1 MFPRPRRP
9 ASFLHN
15 PSAAAANL
23 GDASEE
29 ESLVE
34 DSLNH
39 AGPFQPYRSLPQPSL
54 FTQPRPPPEA
64 DGFAYAATPSGMP
77 NLRSEIIPQ
86 GIFNQPPAQPPRI
99 ERHRYRPPSRPPQ
112 HQQQQRMFGSP
123 PADVSGSV
131 SGSFSFAPRTQ
142 LLPAFTAPQIARGTL
157 FPPSP
162 PQQLGASLDS
172 AAIAIEQRIQAA
184 RFAAGEPSARVVSFS
199 SHPQVTTPQNAP
211 NVGNAYPEPPRMPAA
226 VRGRGG
232 RRDAADASTSH
243 LGRRAGGNANAPFSH
258 QQHQVVMPTRLFA
271 LPPDTASRFPPSPQ
285 AIAHPFTT
293 PQHNPPLH
301 SHEYHQAA
309 AAASDPSTSIS
320 ISADPTNTTSHSTS
334 HSTESPEVVRLRK
347 WDGTQTTVPSYI
359 LSRQAENVVEDTFE
373 YDTVHRFHPRH
384 ILDRQKNRVAGEEGE
399 GKEGE
404 IQDVD
409 ALQAILEIQLGL
421 RDMHGWY
428 GYTYTNPKP
437 PIQSTK
443 AVQETEEEPNS
454 STGGRISRK
463 RRRSNCPSSPPS
475 SSPTTPSTTRAE
487 EEEEEE
493 EETSPIVVYDT
504 FGRIR
509 GTVVLPSY
517 SRRGGPHFPLPS
529 PKETF
534 GIRHSAGSHLVLTAG
549 SALSKKE
556 ARLVGQVEFVK
567 VRYDE
572 LQTPKR
578 SVGSKEAES
587 ESKERIGGTV
597 RSETFY
603 SELKAKR
610 KALTKFQRTHRPA
623 LLKGLQN
630 ALLDSTS
637 LTYPSHY

>member
-54 FTQPRPPPEA
+54 FTRPRPPPEA

-157 FPPSP
+157 FPSSP

-184 RFAAGEPSARVVSFS
+184 RSAAGEPSARVVSFS

-232 RRDAADASTSH
+232 RRDGADASTSH

-285 AIAHPFTT
+285 AIAHPFNT

-309 AAASDPSTSIS
+309 AAASGPSTSIS

-334 HSTESPEVVRLRK
+334 HSTESPE
-347 WDGTQTTVPSYI
+347 
-359 LSRQAENVVEDTFE
+359 
-373 YDTVHRFHPRH
+373 
-384 ILDRQKNRVAGEEGE
+384 NRVTGEEGE

-409 ALQAILEIQLGL
+409 ALQAILETQLGL
-421 RDMHGWY
+421 RGMHGWY

-437 PIQSTK
+437 PTQSTK

-454 STGGRISRK
+454 STGGRTSRK

-549 SALSKKE
+549 SALSTKE